1 MDIKLMCGAGAALL
15 FNLLTVSTQA
25 DEPTLFD
32 SPDIELV
39 SASAE
44 PAELQLSGQKRKLA

>member
-15 FNLLTVSTQA
+15 FNLLTVSAQA
-25 DEPTLFD
+25 DEATLFD

-44 PAELQLSGQKRKLA
+44 PAE